1 MYQHQHQ
8 HQPLFQND
16 WVVINADW
24 LHPHQGWMNDYTM
37 LAGKTHAYAHT
48 HAHSH
53 AFSAPTMNGFL
64 DDMNITMIGLYFV
77 AMMMPIALVVSAI
90 LSQHAIDWFNTN
102 VVPFILSKRPHR
114 PTVTV
119 PYQYQY
125 NLEFRDYSPNEFRK
139 LLSDGEEGASATS
152 APTSETETSY
162 PPREYDHTY
171 VSDMTPDG
179 IVFMRFSPKH
189 DAFVYYS
196 SRTIIYSYL
205 NALARKYVINT
216 NNPAVFINPV
226 RHYDTTENEN
236 KDNTKQE
243 RDELHASESDS
254 DSEPDTATKP
264 QVPSVFI
271 RPKPVAGSMRAVGA
285 GAGAGTGTGNDAN
298 SRKVATYV
306 PANKFI
312 HLGTIA
318 DMKLGQHQRIE
329 KKTRPMTFAD
339 FKSMFFGRT
348 DTGGSV

>member
-1 MYQHQHQ
+1 MYQHP

-24 LHPHQGWMNDYTM
+24 LRPHQGWMNDYTM
-37 LAGKTHAYAHT
+37 LTGKAHAYAH
-48 HAHSH
+48 AHLH

-64 DDMNITMIGLYFV
+64 DDMNITMIGLYFI
-77 AMMMPIALVVSAI
+77 AMMTPIALVVSAI

-125 NLEFRDYSPNEFRK
+125 NLEFHDYSQSEFRK
-139 LLSDGEEGASATS
+139 V
-152 APTSETETSY
+152 PTDADTVSSSSSSY
-162 PPREYDHTY
+162 PLREYDHTY

-179 IVFMRFSPKH
+179 IVFMRFSPAH

-226 RHYDTTENEN
+226 RHDDTKE
-236 KDNTKQE
+236 E
-243 RDELHASESDS
+243 REQQHASDS
-254 DSEPDTATKP
+254 DGDSDTDNATKP

-271 RPKPVAGSMRAVGA
+271 RAKPVAGSTRAVGA
-285 GAGAGTGTGNDAN
+285 GAGAGTGTGTGNDAN

-306 PANKFI
+306 PSNKFI

-329 KKTRPMTFAD
+329 KKSRPMTFAD
-339 FKSMFFGRT
+339 FKSMFFGRA
-348 DTGGSV
+348 DTGISV